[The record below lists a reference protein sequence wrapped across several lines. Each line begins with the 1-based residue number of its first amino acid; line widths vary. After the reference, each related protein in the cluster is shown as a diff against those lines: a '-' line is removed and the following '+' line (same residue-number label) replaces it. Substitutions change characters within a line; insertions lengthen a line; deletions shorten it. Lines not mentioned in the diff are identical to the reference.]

1 MSDPMDVT
9 TGPVAPNAAEGSA
22 SPAAADPAPANN
34 NGSTK
39 DDAAPSSVKPTGDAA
54 GHGNGAAVVPTKQ
67 NPSTEEPSG
76 GDADAAPP
84 AALEAVAA
92 PEVAAVAK
100 QGGASPNESGDGQPA
115 APAAAAASAA
125 ADASLDTKG
134 GGANEAPTEGANEDV
149 EAMAAAAKSL
159 AQAAAAASAPRK
171 ETTESGAA
179 GAAEQPKRKRTR
191 RGGWDTPAAPGAVV
205 KKGWEDAPPV
215 TPVVPM
221 TPLQELQRKLA
232 EEQVAAAM
240 GQAPPVTSVSA
251 GAAALGLTM
260 GAAMQAPGAGTRAQ
274 TAPVQPSNPRRI
286 YVGSLHYELKESD
299 ITSIFANFGALKLV
313 DMSHDSSTGRHK
325 GFCFIE
331 YVDVKAADAALRA
344 MNGFELAGRA
354 IKVGRPHNTD
364 SGVAGGIEGMGLP
377 AAMQLPG
384 MAAFMAQHSTSAAGG
399 AQGTGVAAEQL
410 KAAMG
415 MTKAPA
421 QTKIYVGN
429 VEPHITTEMIKTVFE
444 PFGMVVG
451 AEMVQDASNPGNHKG
466 FGFIQYAQES
476 VARTVIDTMSSFE
489 LAGRT
494 LRVAWAQDQSK
505 PALSVLPPGLSAA
518 GAAAQAAA
526 QAAKAAA
533 SAAGGAAAAQAAAR
547 LTAASRLQG
556 LGNGGV
562 ANNGSNGGV
571 YVVGGSAGRMHGG
584 GVGGAKGVP
593 GVSRCMCLVNMLGP
607 EDADDE
613 DTKAEILEE
622 FGTCGTVL
630 QLHVHKQ
637 RGSDGAVWAVR
648 VFVVFSDPNETVT
661 AIRKMHGRFFA
672 GRQVQAAA
680 YDHGMFS
687 QGLLDS

>member
-1 MSDPMDVT
+1 MLT
-9 TGPVAPNAAEGSA
+9 PVSSYLVVWAGAWFSVLC
-22 SPAAADPAPANN
+22 SWPAA
-34 NGSTK
+34 
-39 DDAAPSSVKPTGDAA
+39 
-54 GHGNGAAVVPTKQ
+54 
-67 NPSTEEPSG
+67 
-76 GDADAAPP
+76 
-84 AALEAVAA
+84 
-92 PEVAAVAK
+92 
-100 QGGASPNESGDGQPA
+100 
-115 APAAAAASAA
+115 
-125 ADASLDTKG
+125 
-134 GGANEAPTEGANEDV
+134 
-149 EAMAAAAKSL
+149 
-159 AQAAAAASAPRK
+159 
-171 ETTESGAA
+171 
-179 GAAEQPKRKRTR
+179 
-191 RGGWDTPAAPGAVV
+191 
-205 KKGWEDAPPV
+205 
-215 TPVVPM
+215 
-221 TPLQELQRKLA
+221 QELQRKLA

-260 GAAMQAPGAGTRAQ
+260 GAAMHAPGAGTRAQ
-274 TAPVQPSNPRRI
+274 TAPAQPSNPRRI

-399 AQGTGVAAEQL
+399 AQGSGVAAEQL

-415 MTKAPA
+415 MTTAPA

-444 PFGMVVG
+444 PFGMVIG
-451 AEMVQDASNPGNHKG
+451 AEMVQDPSNPGNHKG

-533 SAAGGAAAAQAAAR
+533 SAAGGAA
-547 LTAASRLQG
+547 
-556 LGNGGV
+556 
-562 ANNGSNGGV
+562 
-571 YVVGGSAGRMHGG
+571 
-584 GVGGAKGVP
+584 
-593 GVSRCMCLVNMLGP
+593 
-607 EDADDE
+607 
-613 DTKAEILEE
+613 
-622 FGTCGTVL
+622 
-630 QLHVHKQ
+630 
-637 RGSDGAVWAVR
+637 
-648 VFVVFSDPNETVT
+648 
-661 AIRKMHGRFFA
+661 
-672 GRQVQAAA
+672 
-680 YDHGMFS
+680 
-687 QGLLDS
+687 